1 MLKTVRKAKG
11 MSQKTLGEL
20 LGKTQSYV
28 SRLENKEKYNM
39 KITVD
44 LIEQIA
50 ENLEADIVDIFFYFC
65 NKEYI
70 SSEESYAIKAYFK
83 NIAANELL
91 DLRIDEIR
99 EMSKKLNISPYAII
113 KYILSLDSTKKKIDL

>member
-11 MSQKTLGEL
+11 MSQKSLGEL

-39 KITVD
+39 KVTVD

-50 ENLEADIVDIFFYFC
+50 EKLEADIVDIFFYFC
-65 NKEYI
+65 NNEYI
-70 SSEESYAIKAYFK
+70 PNEKLCTIKAYLNK
-83 NIAANELL
+83 IAANELL
-91 DLRIDEIR
+91 NLKIDEII